1 MRALEEKYKEF
12 QSLQQKRYTQ
22 LKEYVSRLERNV
34 EEERIQK
41 EIEFEEKARLKDE
54 LENRVTNY

>member
-1 MRALEEKYKEF
+1 MRALEEKFKEF

-41 EIEFEEKARLKDE
+41 EIEFEEKVRLKDE
-54 LENRVTNY
+54 LENRVNSY